1 MVGSAGAVEMFWKGV
16 CVISHQRICREVAK
30 KPAQDDKSKTQ
41 NIVGRN
47 YDLIWKVK
55 ITVDEL
61 ATKDT

>member
-1 MVGSAGAVEMFWKGV
+1 VEYKF
-16 CVISHQRICREVAK
+16 SLSTFLK